1 MAARVHSLAKQWCD
15 GGFALGGSD
24 AREKEI
30 ENEGEWEGKRARP
43 SSGRQRAAASGR
55 P

>member
-1 MAARVHSLAKQWCD
+1 MAEQWRG

-30 ENEGEWEGKRARP
+30 ENEGEWEGRQVRP
-43 SSGRQRAAASGR
+43 SSGLTYICIV
-55 P
+55 